1 MTFFLPI
8 NLDVVNIN
16 RDGFALG
23 IIPLVSKNGLYDM
36 KIGYLFHFFWA
47 TPTIPTIKI
56 VDPLAP

>member
-1 MTFFLPI
+1 VTFLLPL

-36 KIGYLFHFFWA
+36 KMDNLFPFFLA
-47 TPTIPTIKI
+47 TPTFPTIKI